1 MLARYGIQNVDYYNS
16 GKELF
21 NSNKKYDMYLIDMV
35 LENEFG
41 KTLIRQIRRNNIN
54 SSIIAV
60 TVLDN
65 NKTLSN
71 ILNCGAD
78 DIINKPLDEKLF
90 IAKLKS
96 NIRIY
101 TLNKK

>member
-1 MLARYGIQNVDYYNS
+1 
-16 GKELF
+16 
-21 NSNKKYDMYLIDMV
+21 MYLIDMV

>member
-1 MLARYGIQNVDYYNS
+1 M
-16 GKELF
+16 
-21 NSNKKYDMYLIDMV
+21 
-35 LENEFG
+35 
-41 KTLIRQIRRNNIN
+41 
-54 SSIIAV
+54 
-60 TVLDN
+60 DN

-78 DIINKPLDEKLF
+78 DIINKPLDENLF

-101 TLNKK
+101 TLNKKIKSILKEMKNK